1 MEIIGILAQFSAIFL
16 SAIFFFAVIIP
27 NIVSSFGKNVISGI
41 IAISWWI
48 VIIYVALRVAGFI
61 SKLA

>member
-27 NIVSSFGKNVISGI
+27 NIVSSFGK
-41 IAISWWI
+41 
-48 VIIYVALRVAGFI
+48 
-61 SKLA
+61 KT